1 MSVLYKNTCR
11 VVSCDVPRQQKT
23 AYDQGGCVRKGRGR
37 LTYSVAYN
45 VEPVTN
51 TSSSSCANNG
61 RRGVLDARCR
71 SSRLCFLHF
80 ATRTVDNIVDLY
92 AVKPNI
98 RLESRFLPTPNAF
111 DAHVWRV
118 PVEISPRR
126 FVWKK

>member
-1 MSVLYKNTCR
+1 MSV
-11 VVSCDVPRQQKT
+11 
-23 AYDQGGCVRKGRGR
+23 GGR

-61 RRGVLDARCR
+61 RGGVLDARCR
-71 SSRLCFLHF
+71 SSRLCFSHF
-80 ATRTVDNIVDLY
+80 ATGTVDNTVDLY
-92 AVKPNI
+92 AVKPDI
-98 RLESRFLPTPNAF
+98 RPESRFLPTPPAF

-118 PVEISPRR
+118 PVGISPRC